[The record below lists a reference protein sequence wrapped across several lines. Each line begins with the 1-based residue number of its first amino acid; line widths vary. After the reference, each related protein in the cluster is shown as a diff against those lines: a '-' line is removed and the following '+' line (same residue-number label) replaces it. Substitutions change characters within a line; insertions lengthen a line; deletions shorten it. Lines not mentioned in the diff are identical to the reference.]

1 MLTQLFDYQLPPEQ
15 IAHRPAE
22 PRESARLLVLAA
34 SPHSALHDRHIA
46 DFPALLQAGDLLI
59 LNDTRVIPA
68 RVFGHKASGGKV
80 EVLVE
85 RLINPQSAWCHV
97 RASKSPPVG
106 TVLIMAGGAELTLT
120 ERADALFLLTLTP
133 NADTPDLL
141 SWLKRAGHMPLP
153 PYIERADD
161 EQDRADYQTVFARH
175 DGAVAAPTASL
186 HLTHALLAEIA
197 QRGIE
202 TAFVTLHVGAGTFQ
216 PVRVDNI
223 LSHVMHSE
231 WLDVPEATAQAIART
246 RARGGRVICVG
257 TTALRAIESA
267 ARAHPAAAARR
278 EVRAH
283 QGDTQLFLYPGQP
296 VHIADA
302 LLTNFHLPQSTLLML
317 VSALAGRE
325 RILAAYAHAIAQGY
339 RFFSYGDAMFIP
351 ITPHTEPSAPSDG
364 TVLAP

>member
-1 MLTQLFDYQLPPEQ
+1 
-15 IAHRPAE
+15 
-22 PRESARLLVLAA
+22 
-34 SPHSALHDRHIA
+34 
-46 DFPALLQAGDLLI
+46 LQAGDLLI

-85 RLINPQSAWCHV
+85 RLINTQSAWCHV

-106 TVLIMAGGAELTLT
+106 TALIMDGGAELTMT
-120 ERADALFLLTLTP
+120 ARADALFLLTLTP
-133 NADTPDLL
+133 KADTPDLL
-141 SWLKRAGHMPLP
+141 TWLKRAGHIPLP

-161 EQDRADYQTVFARH
+161 EQDRIDYQTVFARH

-197 QRGIE
+197 ERGVE

-223 LSHVMHSE
+223 LNHTMHSE
-231 WLDVPEATAQAIART
+231 WLDVPEATAQAIARA

-278 EVRAH
+278 EVLAH

-296 VHIADA
+296 VHIADG

-325 RILAAYAHAIAQGY
+325 RILAAYAHAVRQGY

-351 ITPHTEPSAPSDG
+351 INPTPSTPCAEHSAPRDDS
-364 TVLAP
+364 VLAL